1 MADIDIGMG
10 KSARRAFTLD
20 ELTIVPSRRTRD
32 ADLVDLGWQLDAYGF
47 GLPILGSA
55 MDSVTSPA
63 TAIELARLGGLGV
76 LNLEGLWTR
85 HGDVDPLL
93 DELAE
98 LDGEAGVSRLRELHA
113 APIDP
118 DLVTQRIHELRAGGA
133 LAVGAVSP
141 KRVAELI
148 GLLRRVELDLL
159 VIRGTVVSAEHVTK
173 ANVPLDLKRF
183 VRELDLPVVVGG
195 CASYQA
201 ALHLMRTGAA
211 GVLVGVDGGVTAT
224 TGTVTGVG
232 APLATAI
239 ADVRAA
245 RMRHLDET
253 GVYVHLIADGG
264 MRTGADIAKAVACGA
279 DAVMLGSA
287 LAAAT
292 DAPGRGWH
300 WGTSIVHPELPQG
313 RRVRVEQVGTL
324 REILLGPSAHADG
337 RLNIAGALRSAMA
350 TCGYESVKELQ
361 LAEVL
366 VRAGNGR

>member
-1 MADIDIGMG
+1 VADIDIGLG
-10 KSARRAFTLD
+10 KSARSAFSLD
-20 ELTIVPSRRTRD
+20 DLTIVPSRRTRD
-32 ADLVDLGWQLDAYGF
+32 TALVDLGWHLDAYEF
-47 GLPILGSA
+47 DLPIIGSA
-55 MDSVTSPA
+55 MDSVVSPA

-85 HGDVDPLL
+85 HGDVDALL
-93 DELAE
+93 DDLAG
-98 LDGEAGVSRLRELHA
+98 LDGDAGVARLRELHA
-113 APIDP
+113 HPIDP
-118 DLVTQRIHELRAGGA
+118 DLVTQRIGELRAGGA

-141 KRVAELI
+141 KRVADLI

-159 VIRGTVVSAEHVTK
+159 VVRGTVVSAEHVTK
-173 ANVPLDLKRF
+173 NGEALNLKRF

-211 GVLVGVDGGVTAT
+211 AVLVGVDGGVTAT
-224 TGTVTGVG
+224 TGAVTGVG

-253 GVYVHLIADGG
+253 GVYVHVIADGG
-264 MRTGADIAKAVACGA
+264 IRSGADAAKAIACGA

-313 RRVRVEQVGTL
+313 RRVRVEQVGSL
-324 REILLGPSAHADG
+324 HQVLLGPSEGSDG
-337 RLNIAGALRSAMA
+337 RLNIAGALRAAMA
-350 TCGYESVKELQ
+350 TCGYETCKELQ
-361 LAEVL
+361 KAELL
-366 VRAGNGR
+366 VRRVDR

>member
-1 MADIDIGMG
+1 MAEIDIGMG
-10 KSARRAFTLD
+10 KEARRAFTLD
-20 ELTIVPSRRTRD
+20 DLTIVPSRRTRD
-32 ADLVDLGWQLDAYGF
+32 PDLVDLAWRLDAYEF
-47 GLPILGSA
+47 QLPILASA
-55 MDSVTSPA
+55 MDSVVSPA
-63 TAIELARLGGLGV
+63 TAIELARVGGLGV

-85 HGDVDPLL
+85 HADPDALL
-93 DELAE
+93 EELAG
-98 LDGEAGVSRLRELHA
+98 LDGDAAVDRMRELYTT
-113 APIDP
+113 PIDP
-118 DLVTQRIHELRAGGA
+118 DLVTQRVGELRAGGA

-141 KRVAELI
+141 KRVADLI
-148 GLLRRVELDLL
+148 GLLRRIELDLL

-173 ANVPLDLKRF
+173 NDEPLNLKEF

-211 GVLVGVDGGVTAT
+211 AVLVGVDGGVTAT
-224 TGTVTGVG
+224 TGSVTGVG

-253 GVYVHLIADGG
+253 GVYVHVIADGG
-264 MRTGADIAKAVACGA
+264 MRTGADIAKAIACGA

-313 RRVRVEQVGTL
+313 RRVPVEPVGSL
-324 REILLGPSAHADG
+324 RQILLGPSTSADG
-337 RLNIAGALRSAMA
+337 RLNIAGALRAAMA
-350 TCGYESVKELQ
+350 TCGYESCKELQ
-361 LAEVL
+361 KAELL
-366 VRAGNGR
+366 VRERSTR